1 MELYPRPR
9 KKSVMPKDYRNKI
22 LTAAVK
28 VFAQK
33 GYVNTTMSDV
43 SIHAKVGIGTLYN
56 YFKNKDDLLLQCMKK
71 MIEDEI
77 QQIEAA
83 SADITDPIDKL
94 ETFFLRHSELILSK
108 PHVARFMV
116 VELRQSESFY
126 KRNPSYNPMNYYLS
140 YLKSI
145 FSEAMKS
152 GRIKN
157 VNIDTLCFMI
167 LGTMDFTFTQ
177 WLISGKTLDIKPII
191 MDVRSILR
199 TGIGK

>member
-1 MELYPRPR
+1 MYE
-9 KKSVMPKDYRNKI
+9 
-22 LTAAVK
+22 
-28 VFAQK
+28 
-33 GYVNTTMSDV
+33 
-43 SIHAKVGIGTLYN
+43 
-56 YFKNKDDLLLQCMKK
+56 K

-94 ETFFLRHSELILSK
+94 ETFFLKHSELIQSK

-126 KRNPSYNPMNYYLS
+126 KRNPTYNPMHYYLS
-140 YLKSI
+140 YLERL
-145 FSEAMKS
+145 FSEAMEN
-152 GRIKN
+152 GRIKK
-157 VNIDTLCFMI
+157 VNIDTLCYMV

>member
-1 MELYPRPR
+1 
-9 KKSVMPKDYRNKI
+9 MPKDYRNKI

-56 YFKNKDDLLLQCMKK
+56 YFKNKDDLLLQCLRK

-94 ETFFLRHSELILSK
+94 ETFFLKHSELIQSK

-126 KRNPSYNPMNYYLS
+126 KRNPTYNPMHYYLS
-140 YLKSI
+140 YLERL
-145 FSEAMKS
+145 FSEAMEN
-152 GRIKN
+152 GRIKK
-157 VNIDTLCFMI
+157 
-167 LGTMDFTFTQ
+167 
-177 WLISGKTLDIKPII
+177 S
-191 MDVRSILR
+191 
-199 TGIGK
+199 